1 MVAAD
6 GTIFSKGGLIT
17 GGLSQG
23 NRQRAEQWH
32 AKDNDQE
39 KTVKQVRG
47 MQPLMGMILWVQELP
62 LLHLQQLLLG
72 VGLSRFHI

>member
-23 NRQRAEQWH
+23 NRERAEQWH
-32 AKDNDQE
+32 AKDNDRE
-39 KTVKQVRG
+39 KTVKQVR
-47 MQPLMGMILWVQELP
+47 MTDMHCV
-62 LLHLQQLLLG
+62 
-72 VGLSRFHI
+72 VGRHPRISNTIIPNTAHRGRWG